1 MRYPCNPTPF
11 WTVSRAS
18 WILGGLVAAVLILM
32 GWWRYRTAVRLNR
45 ELRLAA
51 AERERAERAREE
63 SDERLRDVAE
73 VGSDWIWEMDSDLR
87 FSWVSRRIEQVLHMP
102 VSHYV
107 GKTREELGA
116 PDFEHETW
124 QRHLDDLA
132 AHRPFREF
140 RFSRTRADGRK
151 AHLVISGKPRFDAG
165 GGFLGY
171 RGTGRDATSE
181 VQARQE
187 LTRIEDRFLKAM
199 NSMPDS
205 VALFDAKEGLVFC
218 NKTFLEAAGAA
229 AKYYTPGVS
238 YEEHLRARI
247 SEGIVPDE
255 GIGREEA
262 WMASRIEWF
271 RNSTDQIEVHYPDP
285 GRWIQIRNVRLPD
298 GETLMIVSDITDLK
312 QREEALRK
320 SDSRFR
326 DFADA
331 ASDVIWETD
340 SDLRYTY
347 TSDRYYELTER
358 TPDDIIG
365 KSRTELLPH
374 DDGESWVRHL
384 DTLSKRLP
392 YRDFV
397 FSRNRPDGK
406 ALWFSSS
413 AVPVL
418 DSVGEFEGYRGTL
431 KDITAEVE
439 ATESLRQNE
448 ERFSSAFYASPDSIL
463 ITRMS
468 DGRILDVNETY
479 LRRNGLKRED
489 IVGKTTGDLKGWRT
503 PEDRERF
510 ITKLRADGEVREMEF
525 ELSRADGTSETALI
539 SARLIE
545 IEGENCAITTVRDI
559 SDLKEASEALRLSE
573 EKFSTAFRA
582 GPVSI
587 SISRAADGKILE
599 INESFTALTGYSAEE
614 ALSKNLAQLLG
625 APPEREAYVAR
636 MRERGRI
643 DGIEATIVHKDGSRR
658 VITGSVRF
666 VKIGDEDCFLS
677 MMADITA
684 RNQAENALR
693 ESESFVR
700 TVIDNIPAPF
710 SSRIRMGP
718 TASSTR
724 R

>member
-1 MRYPCNPTPF
+1 MRLFRTSGPTPRVGRVSARVEGTLKSDAPATLDVRLER
-11 WTVSRAS
+11 TVSDGAPL
-18 WILGGLVAAVLILM
+18 WIG
-32 GWWRYRTAVRLNR
+32 TVRP
-45 ELRLAA
+45 
-51 AERERAERAREE
+51 AEDTGT
-63 SDERLRDVAE
+63 SDDAPAHADDEMAQTERLIGLGRWVWNLETGVAE
-73 VGSDWIWEMDSDLR
+73 
-87 FSWVSRRIEQVLHMP
+87 
-102 VSHYV
+102 
-107 GKTREELGA
+107 
-116 PDFEHETW
+116 
-124 QRHLDDLA
+124 
-132 AHRPFREF
+132 
-140 RFSRTRADGRK
+140 
-151 AHLVISGKPRFDAG
+151 IS
-165 GGFLGY
+165 
-171 RGTGRDATSE
+171 
-181 VQARQE
+181 
-187 LTRIEDRFLKAM
+187 
-199 NSMPDS
+199 
-205 VALFDAKEGLVFC
+205 EGLADIFGVQPDEVTTDF
-218 NKTFLEAAGAA
+218 NTFLERVHPDDRAKIAEGSRDALAGH
-229 AKYYTPGVS
+229 P
-238 YEEHLRARI
+238 I
-247 SEGIVPDE
+247 SAVRMRVLHPDGE
-255 GIGREEA
+255 IRHVITAGQVT
-262 WMASRIEWF
+262 
-271 RNSTDQIEVHYPDP
+271 STDSGRPRRMTGIMYDLTEQHEALQALRHNEDMLSQEQRVALLASWHWDLRDQTMTWSDEHYRMLGYEPGEIEPTFEAFFARVHPEDRDKVQ
-285 GRWIQIRNVRLPD
+285 GLVSGIAGGDGFSSVVVRLVLPD
-298 GETLMIVSDITDLK
+298 GAVRHIRASLNVD
-312 QREEALRK
+312 
-320 SDSRFR
+320 
-326 DFADA
+326 ADA
-331 ASDVIWETD
+331 AG
-340 SDLRYTY
+340 
-347 TSDRYYELTER
+347 
-358 TPDDIIG
+358 TPVSAIG
-365 KSRTELLPH
+365 T
-374 DDGESWVRHL
+374 
-384 DTLSKRLP
+384 
-392 YRDFV
+392 
-397 FSRNRPDGK
+397 
-406 ALWFSSS
+406 AM
-413 AVPVL
+413 
-418 DSVGEFEGYRGTL
+418 
-431 KDITAEVE
+431 DITAEVE